1 MTDNETHSSE
11 SSRLDAATAAR
22 LRRLADA
29 PVDMAAFETRLSF
42 AMSDQPSR
50 AVGMARVQHLRRLL
64 AVAAGFALAAVVIFS
79 VIGRS
84 ASTAHAEILDLTE
97 VHAQLLDGQSAEPHV
112 STVSQANA
120 IIADRAKLPER
131 ALQTHVR
138 SCCLRDVEGALRTA
152 VLLEQDGL
160 RISIVVADGGNFA
173 TPMGDT
179 VTRDGNAYHIHKMGE
194 LTMVMSRQHD
204 RWLCVMSDSPREA
217 LLAVATQ
224 IRF

>member
-1 MTDNETHSSE
+1 MTENQAHSSE

-22 LRRLADA
+22 LRKLADA
-29 PVDMAAFETRLSF
+29 PVDMAAFEARLS
-42 AMSDQPSR
+42 AAINQQPTSIG
-50 AVGMARVQHLRRLL
+50 GMARVQFLRRSL
-64 AVAAGFALAAVVIFS
+64 AAAAGIALAAVVIFS

-84 ASTAHAEILDLTE
+84 ASTAHAEILDLTQ

-120 IIADRAKLPER
+120 IIADRATLPER

-179 VTRDGNAYHIHKMGE
+179 VTRDGHAYHIHKMGD
-194 LTMVMSRQHD
+194 LTMVMSRRQD
-204 RWLCVMSDSPREA
+204 RWLCVMADAPREA